1 MPYRIITI
9 SRAPYSGARHI
20 ARLVAAKLNLAYYD
34 KELITL
40 AARESGLS
48 EEAIAASE
56 TQRSSSLLYSLS
68 TLGSQLPLADQVYL
82 VQSNVIKQVAEEG
95 PCVIVGRCGDYVLRD
110 RKDVLRIFVYAP
122 KEWRL
127 AYGKENNMLQAK
139 DEKGIKD
146 EIDKTDRNR
155 AAYYNYYTQN
165 RWGDAHNYD
174 LAINAAL
181 GHDACVNMILA
192 AAEAKEKTM
201 EG

>member
-95 PCVIVGRCGDYVLRD
+95 PCVIVGR
-110 RKDVLRIFVYAP
+110 
-122 KEWRL
+122 
-127 AYGKENNMLQAK
+127 
-139 DEKGIKD
+139 
-146 EIDKTDRNR
+146 
-155 AAYYNYYTQN
+155 
-165 RWGDAHNYD
+165 
-174 LAINAAL
+174 
-181 GHDACVNMILA
+181 
-192 AAEAKEKTM
+192 
-201 EG
+201 

>member
-95 PCVIVGRCGDYVLRD
+95 PCVIVGRCGAYVLSS
-110 RKDVLRIFVYAP
+110 RKDVLNVF
-122 KEWRL
+122 L
-127 AYGKENNMLQAK
+127 YGSEDLRVAQGQA
-139 DEKGIKD
+139 EGLLPA
-146 EIDKTDRNR
+146 DKAAALSALHKADRKK
-155 AAYYNYYTQN
+155 ADYYLYYTQN
-165 RWGDAHNYD
+165 RWGQAQNYD
-174 LAINAAL
+174 LCLNAGL
-181 GHDACVNMILA
+181 GADLCAQLIE
-192 AAEAKEKTM
+192 EAYTK
-201 EG
+201 G

>member
-95 PCVIVGRCGDYVLRD
+95 PCVIVGRCADYILRSKADCLKVFIHADLKFRAERIVKVYGEREQSPEERLRD
-110 RKDVLRIFVYAP
+110 KDKR
-122 KEWRL
+122 
-127 AYGKENNMLQAK
+127 
-139 DEKGIKD
+139 
-146 EIDKTDRNR
+146 R
-155 AAYYNYYTQN
+155 AAYHRFYTNMKWGHAQNYHLTLDS
-165 RWGDAHNYD
+165 GV
-174 LAINAAL
+174 L
-181 GHDACVNMILA
+181 GIDKCVEII
-192 AAEAKEKTM
+192 AELF
-201 EG
+201 

>member
-40 AARESGLS
+40 AAKESGLS

-95 PCVIVGRCGDYVLRD
+95 PCVIVGRCADYVLRE
-110 RKDVLRIFVYAP
+110 RKDLLSVFIHAPLAFRAQRAKTVYEKEANNIEDFVR
-122 KEWRL
+122 K
-127 AYGKENNMLQAK
+127 K
-139 DEKGIKD
+139 DKK
-146 EIDKTDRNR
+146 R
-155 AAYYNYYTQN
+155 AAFYNYFSQN
-165 RWGDAHNYD
+165 KWGDARHYH
-174 LAINAAL
+174 LAISSVYGVDFAVEVL
-181 GHDACVNMILA
+181 KH
-192 AAEAKEKTM
+192 AAESFP
-201 EG
+201 GGRD